1 MANEELE
8 GFRLGLL
15 AVFRNIDDQDLSV
28 AERDRLRM
36 AFDHARKGDS
46 DREAPQLSP
55 ELQGFHER
63 IIGFLSAADLE
74 LSPEQVAD
82 LEALVREH
90 LPSY

>member
-1 MANEELE
+1 MANQELE

-15 AVFRNIDDQDLSV
+15 AVFRNMDDQGLSV

-46 DREAPQLSP
+46 DIDAPRLSP
-55 ELQGFHER
+55 ELEEFHER
-63 IIGFLSAADLE
+63 IMGVLVAADLE
-74 LSPEQVAD
+74 PSPEGVAD

-90 LPSY
+90 LPSV